1 MNTTIIAIRI
11 SKDDLDKVR
20 EIAEDRD
27 RTIAYIV
34 REAVKMYIES
44 KKNTLASA

>member
-1 MNTTIIAIRI
+1 MDTTIIAIRI

-20 EIAEDRD
+20 EIAYDRD
-27 RTIAYIV
+27 RTIAYCV